1 MEALRSAEVIVGY
14 STYLAFLDRE
24 TLQGK
29 EVISTGM
36 TQEVARCRKA
46 ISRARDGLATAV
58 VCSGDCG
65 IYAMAGL
72 ILEMLE
78 EQGLLETLD
87 VEVIPGIPALA
98 AGSAL
103 LGAPLMHDFACISL
117 SDLLTPWELIQ
128 QRIAAASQ
136 ADFVLVLY
144 NPRSKKR
151 DWQLDQALKI
161 IRDHR
166 QPGTPMGVVRNAARE
181 GQQVWTTTLEAVRPV
196 EVDMLCT
203 VFVGNSQT
211 RLTGTRMITP
221 RGYGAKYDLK
231 KTAG

>member
-1 MEALRSAEVIVGY
+1 
-14 STYLAFLDRE
+14 
-24 TLQGK
+24 
-29 EVISTGM
+29 M
-36 TQEVARCRKA
+36 TQEVDRCREA
-46 ISRARDGLATAV
+46 IARARSGLATAV

-72 ILEMLE
+72 VLEMLE
-78 EQGLLETLD
+78 EQDLLEKIR
-87 VEVIPGIPALA
+87 VEIIPGIPALA

-117 SDLLTPWELIQ
+117 SDLLTPWEVIE
-128 QRIAAASQ
+128 QRLAAASR

-151 DWQLDQALKI
+151 DWQLDRALAI
-161 IRDHR
+161 IRGDR
-166 QPGTPMGVVRNAARE
+166 PPGTPVGVVRNAARE
-181 GQQVWTTTLEAVRPV
+181 DERSWATTLDEIRTG

-203 VFVGNSQT
+203 LFVGNSQT
-211 RLTGTRMITP
+211 RLAGGRMVTP

-231 KTAG
+231 KTVG

>member
-1 MEALRSAEVIVGY
+1 LRSAEVIVGY
-14 STYLAFLDRE
+14 STYITFLDPKSL
-24 TLQGK
+24 TGK
-29 EVISTGM
+29 EIISTGM
-36 TQEVARCRKA
+36 TQEVVRCQKA
-46 ISRARDGLATAV
+46 ISRAQAGLATAV

-78 EQGLLETLD
+78 EQGLLEAQD

-117 SDLLTPWELIQ
+117 SDLLTPWKLIE

-151 DWQLDQALKI
+151 DWQLDAALKA
-161 IRDHR
+161 IRGHR
-166 QPGTPMGVVRNAARE
+166 PACTPMGVVRNAGRE
-181 GQQVWTTTLEAVRPV
+181 DQQVWTTTLEAIRPD

-211 RLTGTRMITP
+211 RLRSGRMITP
-221 RGYGAKYDLK
+221 RGYRAKYDFK
-231 KTAG
+231 KTVG